1 MLALKINDVKGFMNH
16 LLIGN
21 TFDHFPMAEVSVTT
35 FNTFSID
42 GMIKKEFFDTD
53 TQNILTQNRAVYSA
67 WKEIRPFCF
76 SIIRGRRTPLHF
88 KLVCQLAPEQIFSI
102 FEEKESDLFSAV
114 SSFSFIIQYKNNM
127 LLCTTGISQIY
138 FSMDKRAEQFW
149 DVSVHNF
156 FRGLGIDCES
166 L

>member
-1 MLALKINDVKGFMNH
+1 MLALKINDVKGFMNR
-16 LLIGN
+16 LLIGE

-42 GMIKKEFFDTD
+42 GKINKEFFDTD
-53 TQNILTQNRAVYSA
+53 TQNILTQKGTVYSA
-67 WKEIRPFCF
+67 WKEIKPFCF
-76 SIIRGRRTPLHF
+76 SIIRGKRTPLQF
-88 KLVCQLAPEQIFSI
+88 KIVFQLSPEQFFSI

-127 LLCTTGISQIY
+127 LLCTTGIAQTY
-138 FSMDKRAEQFW
+138 FSMDKRAEQLW
-149 DVSVHNF
+149 DAAVHNF
-156 FRGLGIDCES
+156 FRCLGIDCEV